1 MKEHP
6 TIISPSAKAMRLEP
20 YRSNAKANKTRP
32 VMAMMTELTESETG
46 DTSST
51 GMTVAIK

>member
-6 TIISPSAKAMRLEP
+6 KKISPSTKAMRLEP

-32 VMAMMTELTESETG
+32 VMAMMTELTESETS
-46 DTSST
+46 DTAST
-51 GMTVAIK
+51 GMIVAIK

>member
-6 TIISPSAKAMRLEP
+6 TKINPSTKAMRLEP

-32 VMAMMTELTESETG
+32 VMAMMTELTESETS
-46 DTSST
+46 DTAST
-51 GMTVAIK
+51 GMIAAIK